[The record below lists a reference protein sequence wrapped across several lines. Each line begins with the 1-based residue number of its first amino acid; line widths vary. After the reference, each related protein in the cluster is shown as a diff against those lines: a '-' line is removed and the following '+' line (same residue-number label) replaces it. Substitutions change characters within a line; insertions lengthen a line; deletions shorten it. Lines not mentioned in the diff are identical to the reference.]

1 MAITLEYL
9 SYSGAKN
16 NTGGGCRAVF
26 DFQGSDG
33 GSLYVGYTF
42 QIGFDYEPKAA
53 VLANNVV
60 VEGLTGVITEV
71 AHETA
76 SYATG
81 KLEIYALQYGTTYE
95 ITTFD
100 MSGTPMSD
108 ITFTPQAN
116 NSIKAKNLVSG
127 TLANDITTSTT
138 NILVHIADNISAQGI
153 MDFFPTTPFYIT
165 IMPKTPANGVSN
177 RLDSEIIKITNVG
190 HDQVGNAALTGVRAQ
205 RDTTA
210 KAFSTGDIVTVG
222 VYAEDAVFL
231 SEDGTT
237 ETETPWV
244 GTNMIEDGA
253 VINDKIQDGAIT
265 GNKIAVNTIPHDKM
279 QFPYVKWS
287 DTLSTNTSSTSK
299 FVISLS
305 TAHAWG
311 NVNLIIYSRYAPLQ
325 FVNLQFDGNG
335 KINTPRRTDNA
346 NMESIYAITIN
357 STNNTITFSAPRTYD
372 LMAVGEFIPSNQY
385 QSLPCVNGFYVATN

>member
-1 MAITLEYL
+1 MAVTLEYL
-9 SYSGAKN
+9 SYNGAKD

-53 VLANNVV
+53 VLTNNVV

-81 KLEIYALQYGTTYE
+81 KLEIYALQYGTTYN
-95 ITTFD
+95 IQTFD

-127 TLANDITTSTT
+127 TLADDITTSTT

-153 MDFFPTTPFYIT
+153 TDFFPTAPFYIT
-165 IMPKTPANGVSN
+165 IMPKAPANGVSN

-231 SEDGTT
+231 SEDGTP
-237 ETETPWV
+237 ETESPWV

-253 VINDKIQDGAIT
+253 VTLGKI
-265 GNKIAVNTIPHDKM
+265 
-279 QFPYVKWS
+279 
-287 DTLSTNTSSTSK
+287 SSTVLFTNQNGQGIGNFSLLDSIENYDTIEIYYKNTDNVSRSTK
-299 FVISLS
+299 FDV
-305 TAHAWG
+305 
-311 NVNLIIYSRYAPLQ
+311 
-325 FVNLQFDGNG
+325 NG
-335 KINTPRRTDNA
+335 KTASTTLQIILPGGGSDQA
-346 NMESIYAITIN
+346 LYITA
-357 STNNTITFSAPRTYD
+357 SHITFSGSNANHYACKGGYFNNYNQ
-372 LMAVGEFIPSNQY
+372 MSVGANSDVIKIY
-385 QSLPCVNGFYVATN
+385 KIVGYK

>member
-1 MAITLEYL
+1 MAAGGITLEYL
-9 SYSGAKN
+9 SYSGAKDN
-16 NTGGGCRAVF
+16 PGGGCRAVF

-42 QIGFDYEPKAA
+42 QIGFDYEPKAV
-53 VLANNVV
+53 VLANNVL
-60 VEGLTGVITEV
+60 VEGLTGIITEV

-76 SYATG
+76 SFATG
-81 KLEIYALQYGTTYE
+81 KLEIYALQYGTTYD
-95 ITTFD
+95 IATFD

-127 TLANDITTSTT
+127 TLADDITTSTT

-153 MDFFPTTPFYIT
+153 TDFFPNPPFYIT
-165 IMPKTPANGVSN
+165 IMPKTPTIGVAN

-222 VYAEDAVFL
+222 SYCDDAVFL

-237 ETETPWV
+237 EAAMPWITQDDV
-244 GTNMIEDGA
+244 VWNNFGVYFAPGA
-253 VINDKIQDGAIT
+253 NNT
-265 GNKIAVNTIPHDKM
+265 AV
-279 QFPYVKWS
+279 
-287 DTLSTNTSSTSK
+287 
-299 FVISLS
+299 
-305 TAHAWG
+305 
-311 NVNLIIYSRYAPLQ
+311 
-325 FVNLQFDGNG
+325 
-335 KINTPRRTDNA
+335 
-346 NMESIYAITIN
+346 
-357 STNNTITFSAPRTYD
+357 TNNTSTQIASFTIPKAGNYLFIAHCGLSGGTINEFFTVTLKKGSTIIGETFVTIAGTTARPFAVVMAQSQCAAGDVIKLFAAAPGD
-372 LMAVGEFIPSNQY
+372 
-385 QSLPCVNGFYVATN
+385 NGTTLTRPNGIAIFRIG